1 VRPEGASVIRPR
13 ALRSGD
19 LVGVCAPAGVVDPE
33 PLARGVA
40 ALEGMG
46 LRVRVTEGSLG
57 RQFFTSGPAR
67 ARRDELVGLFT
78 DPEVA
83 AIVCARG
90 GAGAGALLPLLDPAL
105 LRSHPKVFVGCSD
118 ITFLHLLLDQLG
130 LVSVHGPMVMGDL
143 ASGSFDEPSLRHAVF
158 GEGPPW
164 RSDPE
169 DLVPVR
175 PGEGEGVLLGG
186 CLSIL
191 AAAAGTPWA
200 LRPRPEGTL
209 LFLEDVHER
218 PFRIDRMLRQLRH
231 SGAFVGLRGIVFG
244 DMKGCAPKL
253 DEGYTLEAV
262 IIEALD
268 GLDVPVALGLSSGHT
283 ANPAVSLPL
292 GVRARLRGDGTT
304 AELEILEPAVT

>member
-1 VRPEGASVIRPR
+1 MRAFGASVIRPR

-33 PLARGVA
+33 RLARGVA
-40 ALEGMG
+40 ALEGLG
-46 LRVRVTEGSLG
+46 LRVRVTEGTTG
-57 RQFFTSGPAR
+57 RHFFTSGPAR

-90 GAGAGALLPLLDPAL
+90 GAGAGALLPLLDPSV
-105 LRSHPKVFVGCSD
+105 LRGHPKLFVGCSD

-130 LVSVHGPMVMGDL
+130 LVSVHGPMVMGDF
-143 ASGSFDEPSLRHAVF
+143 AYGSYDEPSLRQALF
-158 GEGPPW
+158 GEGSPW

-169 DLVPVR
+169 DLVTLR
-175 PGEGEGVLLGG
+175 PGDGEGVLLGG
-186 CLSIL
+186 CLSVL

-231 SGAFVGLRGIVFG
+231 SGAFAGLRGVVFG
-244 DMKGCAPKL
+244 DMRGCAPKL
-253 DEGYTLEAV
+253 DEGYTLEEV
-262 IIEALD
+262 ILEALD
-268 GLDVPVALGLSSGHT
+268 GLEVPVALGLSSGHT

-292 GVRARLRGDGTT
+292 GIRARLRGDGAS
-304 AELEILEPAVT
+304 AEFEVLEPAVA